1 MDSYFFIIP
10 SQPGFFEFK
19 LLKDFEAIRELNFQ
33 IHTSSNFQIILF
45 SNLQINTSSNYH
57 VFKLPH
63 FQIILR
69 FMQMKILFHKPQIHH
84 HQHNNY
90 CCKIQIMI

>member
-33 IHTSSNFQIILF
+33 ITTFSNFLTLYADENTF
-45 SNLQINTSSNYH
+45 S
-57 VFKLPH
+57 
-63 FQIILR
+63 
-69 FMQMKILFHKPQIHH
+69 
-84 HQHNNY
+84 
-90 CCKIQIMI
+90 

>member
-33 IHTSSNFQIILF
+33 IHTSSNFQIILSSNFQIATF
-45 SNLQINTSSNYH
+45 SNHLTLYADENTFS
-57 VFKLPH
+57 
-63 FQIILR
+63 
-69 FMQMKILFHKPQIHH
+69 
-84 HQHNNY
+84 
-90 CCKIQIMI
+90 

>member
-33 IHTSSNFQIILF
+33 IHTSSNFQITAF
-45 SNLQINTSSNYH
+45 SNYRIFKLSNY
-57 VFKLPH
+57 
-63 FQIILR
+63 QIFLR
-69 FMQMKILFHKPQIHH
+69 FMQMKILFHKHQIHH
-84 HQHNNY
+84 HQYNNY
-90 CCKIQIMI
+90 YCEIQIMN